1 MALLELSY
9 VCPRLMGAQ
18 WTVRMGE
25 GRDAAAYAG
34 TSDCS
39 TSSQAEVLTQLHFQH
54 VIILS
59 TYANPFSLC
68 FYTSIAF
75 FFFLIKGV
83 WMK

>member
-9 VCPRLMGAQ
+9 VCPRLMGAP
-18 WTVRMGE
+18 WMVRMGE
-25 GRDAAAYAG
+25 GRDAAVYAG
-34 TSDCS
+34 TYGSS

-68 FYTSIAF
+68 FYTSVAF
-75 FFFLIKGV
+75 FFLN
-83 WMK
+83 